1 VAYYEWWCPRCRVTH
16 PPGRK
21 VCVHC
26 GGRVQESRD
35 GGPRVFDVRSVL
47 ETRLGVPS
55 PAGQEP
61 AGAGPSSS
69 GAEPDD
75 VPEPRGA
82 RGARIGMTVAW
93 VLLAVVATLLRMCQ
107 ERG

>member
-1 VAYYEWWCPRCRVTH
+1 MAFYEWWCPRCRVTH

-35 GGPRVFDVRSVL
+35 ARGAFDPRAAL
-47 ETRLGVPS
+47 EARLGL
-55 PAGQEP
+55 PAPGGEEP
-61 AGAGPSSS
+61 ATAPGEDPSE
-69 GAEPDD
+69 A
-75 VPEPRGA
+75 RGA
-82 RGARIGMTVAW
+82 RGLRIGTTVVW
-93 VLLAVVATLLRMCQ
+93 VLLAAVATLLRMCQ